1 MSKADENLLRLL
13 QKRRDDFTIRHLAV
27 TSHLVDFASN
37 DYLGFARSKE
47 LRDLADAEYE
57 RHKDKPEG
65 STGSRL
71 ITGNSVFYEQLEA
84 RIAAYH
90 SAEAGLIY
98 NSGYDANLGLYS
110 ALSQPN
116 DVILYDELVHASIH
130 DGVKMARGISASFRH
145 NDLANLEEL
154 LQGLAQA
161 PSPYPLPQGARE
173 KKKKRVPL
181 THDLDIDHA
190 VLQRSV

>member
-13 QKRRDDFTIRHLAV
+13 QKRRDDFTIRHLAI

-37 DYLGFARSKE
+37 DYLGFARSTE
-47 LRDLADAEYE
+47 LRDLADAEFMNCIKE
-57 RHKDKPEG
+57 KPEG
-65 STGSRL
+65 ATGSRL

-90 SAEAGLIY
+90 RAEAGLIY
-98 NSGYDANLGLYS
+98 NSGYDANVGLYS

-130 DGVKMARGISASFRH
+130 DGIKVARGISASFKH

-154 LQGLAQA
+154 LNNN
-161 PSPYPLPQGARE
+161 Y
-173 KKKKRVPL
+173 
-181 THDLDIDHA
+181 
-190 VLQRSV
+190 QRG